1 MFARVFAFL
10 LLLIAAPAA
19 AETLVVH
26 AGRLIADPARPAL
39 GPSTITIVDG
49 RIESVA
55 AGLVPAPAGARLIDL
70 SSRTVLPGLIDLHV
84 HLSGDPGGDY
94 RQEAVDTDEYAT
106 LLGVKNARLTLRA
119 GFTTVRDLG
128 SGPQVGFALA
138 RGTREGLFPGPRIVA
153 AGPAISII
161 GGHGDVNGFRPEVI
175 ETLSAHNTCT
185 GAVQCAERVRQLAR
199 AGAQVIKF
207 TATGGVLSQQ
217 ARGLEAHFTD
227 EEMRAIVTTA
237 HALGLKVAAHAHGA
251 RGIEAAARAGVD
263 SIEHGTFADAAAI
276 AAMRRSG
283 SAFVPTLMAYTGIRE
298 GLAQNRFTPAVAAKV
313 RETLEFLQAALAGE
327 RTASGFKLET
337 APAQRVPIVLAAL
350 RGKMLDLAM
359 ERADGAFTNFLPLG
373 GLPKVAAQLQGAPEG
388 FELLC
393 RFFCL
398 PGEREAVEPLAR
410 FMFSSYITVPVYA
423 AFYRWLGYG
432 EQIDTMIAAW
442 ESGDRQGAA
451 AAAPWELIEDMFV
464 FGTPEQ
470 MRERLD
476 AFVEGGVTLPI
487 LTPIVT
493 PDALAATIDA
503 LAP

>member
-313 RETLEFLQAALAGE
+313 RETLDLVGRAARAARAAGVPVLFGTDAGVYEHGRNAQEFAMLVDLVGMSPAEAIASATTGAARLLGLDNEIGRIAPGYSADLIAVAGDPLADVRALEHVEFAMVRG
-327 RTASGFKLET
+327 RTA
-337 APAQRVPIVLAAL
+337 
-350 RGKMLDLAM
+350 D
-359 ERADGAFTNFLPLG
+359 
-373 GLPKVAAQLQGAPEG
+373 
-388 FELLC
+388 
-393 RFFCL
+393 
-398 PGEREAVEPLAR
+398 
-410 FMFSSYITVPVYA
+410 
-423 AFYRWLGYG
+423 
-432 EQIDTMIAAW
+432 
-442 ESGDRQGAA
+442 
-451 AAAPWELIEDMFV
+451 
-464 FGTPEQ
+464 
-470 MRERLD
+470 
-476 AFVEGGVTLPI
+476 
-487 LTPIVT
+487 
-493 PDALAATIDA
+493 
-503 LAP
+503 